1 MDKNLTDKIA
11 KFKHDYATQYIDQ
24 EQEDFL
30 VLDRVNGIV
39 KDILEDPEVELD
51 YLFTED
57 KIKKRNGFW
66 SKVKKALPVITQS
79 ALLIAITS
87 FLVKEAVSFYSNG
100 EPTLYS
106 YYKAILTEVCFIF
119 LASYQ
124 ARSLLEKIVAPILR
138 ASLFLL
144 MSFVISSQVILD
156 STKFSTSSTVVD
168 NRVELIKKQI
178 EDKQKTIDFYIGK
191 GWAVS
196 TNKHVKDK
204 EKLQAKLDEV
214 LSEQRSGLTGDVAR
228 VNTYK
233 AYGNIAFRVIIL
245 MISMLISRRL
255 FRWKQT
261 A

>member
-1 MDKNLTDKIA
+1 MNKELDHKIA
-11 KFKHDYATQYIDQ
+11 KFKHDYATQYID
-24 EQEDFL
+24 EEREDLL
-30 VLDRVNGIV
+30 VLDRVNDIV

-51 YLFTED
+51 HLFTEE
-57 KIKKRNGFW
+57 KMKNRNGYWARF
-66 SKVKKALPVITQS
+66 KKSLPTITQS
-79 ALLIAITS
+79 VLLIAITS
-87 FLVKEAVSFYSNG
+87 FLVKEAVSFYSSG
-100 EPTLYS
+100 EPDLYS

-138 ASLFLL
+138 FSLFLL

-156 STKFSTSSTVVD
+156 NTKFSTNSDVVD
-168 NRVELIKKQI
+168 NRAELIKRQI
-178 EDKQKTIDFYIGK
+178 EDKQKTIDFYISK

-196 TNKHVKDK
+196 TNKHVRDK
-204 EKLQAKLDEV
+204 EKLQEKLDEV
-214 LSEQRSGLTGDVAR
+214 LSEQRSGFTGDVAR

-255 FRWKQT
+255 FRWRQT
-261 A
+261 V